1 MSERRVIM
9 RQAIRSFWGN
19 YFNFSGR
26 ATRAEYW
33 YYVLLYAIVGFV
45 IGIPASSRFW
55 LVKIPF
61 GIIGFIW
68 VVVNFIGFLAL
79 TIRRLHDSNKSGW
92 WLLLCIVL
100 SGFVIGEI
108 IFIVLMVLPSNDG
121 GNRFGPGN
129 NYANG
134 SGMNNNGYTY

>member
-1 MSERRVIM
+1 MK
-9 RQAIRSFWGN
+9 QAIRSFWGN
-19 YFNFSGR
+19 YFNLSGR

-33 YYVLLYAIVGFV
+33 YYVLLYVIVGFV

-61 GIIGFIW
+61 SIIGFIW

-121 GNRFGPGN
+121 GNRFGPGS
-129 NYANG
+129 NYVNG
-134 SGMNNNGYTY
+134 SGMNNGYNY

>member
-1 MSERRVIM
+1 MK
-9 RQAIRSFWGN
+9 QAIRSFWGN

-45 IGIPASSRFW
+45 IGIPASSKFW

-68 VVVNFIGFLAL
+68 VVINFIGFLAL

-121 GNRFGPGN
+121 GNRFGPGS
-129 NYANG
+129 NYVNG
-134 SGMNNNGYTY
+134 SGMSNNGYTY

>member
-1 MSERRVIM
+1 MK
-9 RQAIRSFWGN
+9 QAIRSFWGN

-33 YYVLLYAIVGFV
+33 YYVLLYVIVGFV

-61 GIIGFIW
+61 SIIGFIW

-121 GNRFGPGN
+121 GNRFGPGS
-129 NYANG
+129 NYVNG
-134 SGMNNNGYTY
+134 SGMNNGYNY

>member
-1 MSERRVIM
+1 MK
-9 RQAIRSFWGN
+9 QAIRSFWGN

-33 YYVLLYAIVGFV
+33 YYVLLYVIVGFV

-121 GNRFGPGN
+121 GNRFGPGS
-129 NYANG
+129 NYVNG
-134 SGMNNNGYTY
+134 SGMNNGYNY

>member
-1 MSERRVIM
+1 MK
-9 RQAIRSFWGN
+9 QAIRSFWGN

-33 YYVLLYAIVGFV
+33 YYVLLYVIVGFV

-108 IFIVLMVLPSNDG
+108 IFIVLMILPSNDG
-121 GNRFGPGN
+121 GNRFGPGS
-129 NYANG
+129 NYVNG
-134 SGMNNNGYTY
+134 SGMNNGYNY

>member
-1 MSERRVIM
+1 M

-100 SGFVIGEI
+100 SGFIVGEI
-108 IFIVLMVLPSNDG
+108 LFIVLMVLPSNDV

-134 SGMNNNGYTY
+134 SGMNNKWVYLLSKRK